1 MLIEWLGHACFKIT
15 EKGYS
20 VVIDP
25 YKPKMVPGLL
35 EFGATADMVLCSHGH
50 PDHHYTEGVTINKD
64 KKENP
69 FRIETLSSYH
79 DKQKGKKRGPN
90 IMHVLQSD
98 SYKIA
103 HLGDQG
109 IIPTKRQLERL
120 EGLDVMMIPVGGH
133 YTIEPEEAKTI
144 CDRVHPKLIFP
155 MHFRTQHMGF
165 EVLRH
170 IKSFTDLF
178 PGHLIKT
185 LETNEIELYEPSEKG
200 EVIVF
205 SL

>member
-1 MLIEWLGHACFKIT
+1 MLIKWLGHACFKIT
-15 EKGYS
+15 ENGYS
-20 VVIDP
+20 VIIDP
-25 YKPKMVPGLL
+25 YKPKMVPGLS
-35 EFGATADMVLCSHGH
+35 EFEATADKLLCSHDH
-50 PDHHYTEGVTINKD
+50 PDHHYTEGVIINKD

-69 FRIETLSSYH
+69 FCIETISSYH
-79 DKQKGKKRGPN
+79 DDKKGKKRGLN
-90 IMHVLQSD
+90 IMHILKSD
-98 SYKIA
+98 SHKIA

-109 IIPTKRQLERL
+109 VIPTRHQLKYL

-144 CDRVHPKLIFP
+144 CDHVHPKLIFP

-165 EVLRH
+165 EVLKH
-170 IKSFTDLF
+170 IKSFTELF
-178 PGHLIKT
+178 PPRLIKT
-185 LETNEIELYEPSEKG
+185 LNTNEIEIYDPSEKG